1 MKLNHFNYK
10 KLKEK
15 ITKSGLKSIFIAETL
30 GLHRITITFYCTGRR
45 KPQRETLK
53 TIAKLCRCK
62 LGDFYDTQK
71 EYEKSREH

>member
-10 KLKEK
+10 KLKDK
-15 ITKSGLKSIFIAETL
+15 IKKSGLKSNYISEVL
-30 GLHRITITFYCTGRR
+30 GLHRITLTFYCTGRR
-45 KPQRETLK
+45 QPQQATLK

-62 LGDFYDTQK
+62 LGDFYANQE